1 MVNACSNGRDSL
13 EDKRSD
19 RTGIKPALITAW
31 KFASP
36 RHSVRARRFEAFR
49 LHKPSFELK
58 QSNHF
63 DNVLDEEYDEGL
75 TARM

>member
-36 RHSVRARRFEAFR
+36 QHSVRARRFEAFR

-58 QSNHF
+58 QSDHF
-63 DNVLDEEYDEGL
+63 G
-75 TARM
+75 